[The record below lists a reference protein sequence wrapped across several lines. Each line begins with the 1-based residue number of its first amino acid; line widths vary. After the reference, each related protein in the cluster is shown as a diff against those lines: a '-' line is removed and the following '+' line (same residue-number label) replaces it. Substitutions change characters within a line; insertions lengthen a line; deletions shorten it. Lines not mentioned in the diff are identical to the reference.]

1 MRLFVLHMQVRML
14 FELEKH
20 ASNFFQNL
28 KTKSKLYVYAIEKNT
43 PIFQCF
49 TYNQREK
56 MHPFRFLSHI
66 YLALLKEKFTCTN
79 S

>member
-14 FELEKH
+14 FELGKY

-56 MHPFRFLSHI
+56 MHPFRFFSHI